1 MSDDI
6 GDLHLTQELKI
17 FSTYFS
23 TLNDSS
29 YFPCISSPFVPKSYT
44 LKLANTVA
52 EIIDIGINGVIPN
65 WIALKDELYKN
76 SEIKISNHPLSHNF
90 SFSPKLISNILV
102 RHNRIKIELFEK
114 YRLVFIP
121 GFDNYIVTLHSKNH
135 QRKVNNHVAIG
146 IADGFLAP
154 KNAAMKIVSEFNEI
168 CIKENNARTKLMHLE
183 SGLMDFEEMD
193 SCNS

>member
-1 MSDDI
+1 MSDYI

-29 YFPCISSPFVPKSYT
+29 YFPCISSPFVPKSHT

-52 EIIDIGINGVIPN
+52 EIIDNGINGVIPN

-76 SEIKISNHPLSHNF
+76 SEIKTSNHPLSNNF

-135 QRKVNNHVAIG
+135 QRKVNNHIAIG
-146 IADGFLAP
+146 TADGFLTP
-154 KNAAMKIVSEFNEI
+154 KNAAMKIVSEFNKI